1 MRRFISPQFEA
12 LPAIVHL
19 WLLRILVPLGAHHKF
34 IGRDGFYSDGLAE
47 LLGLERFLKD
57 ESFHRQAVRNALA
70 SLHRQAEAQA
80 ADAVVPDAMRSNIE
94 RLAQLVGLSELD
106 CRILEF
112 IVLLHIE
119 PLLEEAS
126 DWLGYLSSVKVF
138 RILAG
143 ILNEPEPAIRFALR
157 DGGVLARSGLVSLD
171 GSTSTHLRGKLDLLS
186 PCFADTICSSET
198 DPVNLLRDTVQPS
211 SVATLTLADFDHLR
225 EPLDILLPYM
235 RHAVNSGRTGVNIFL
250 HGVPGT
256 GKSQLARVL
265 AREFGCE
272 LFEVASEDNE
282 GTAVR
287 GDKRLRAFHAA
298 QYFFSSRQALI
309 LFDEVED
316 VFNDGDGLFGVRSTA
331 QTRKAWLNR
340 MLERNPVPTL
350 WVSNS
355 LRGVDA
361 AFMRRFDMVMEV
373 PIPPQRQR
381 ERMIQAA
388 CHQLLSNGEVTRI
401 AQLEQLAPAVI
412 ARAASVVEAI
422 KGDLGQL
429 KPAAAF
435 ELLVG
440 NTLEAQGHPSL
451 RSQRLHSLPD
461 IYDPALIQSDADLAA
476 VSLGLVEARAG
487 RLCLYGPPG
496 TGKTA
501 YGRWLAGQM
510 GVPLLIKRAS
520 DLIAPWVGESERN
533 VASAF
538 EEAERDGALLLI
550 DEVDSFLQDRR
561 NAMRS
566 WEISLVNEMLTQMEA
581 FSGVFIASTNLMSGL
596 DQASLRR
603 FDLKVKFDYLDAD
616 KTRILFCRYCQQFE
630 LTQPDAQLLARL
642 KKLNRLTPGDF
653 AALERQHRFRRIDS
667 AATLLAALEAEQGL
681 KEEVRPTIGFI

>member
-1 MRRFISPQFEA
+1 M
-12 LPAIVHL
+12 
-19 WLLRILVPLGAHHKF
+19 
-34 IGRDGFYSDGLAE
+34 
-47 LLGLERFLKD
+47 
-57 ESFHRQAVRNALA
+57 
-70 SLHRQAEAQA
+70 
-80 ADAVVPDAMRSNIE
+80 
-94 RLAQLVGLSELD
+94 
-106 CRILEF
+106 
-112 IVLLHIE
+112 
-119 PLLEEAS
+119 
-126 DWLGYLSSVKVF
+126 SS
-138 RILAG
+138 
-143 ILNEPEPAIRFALR
+143 
-157 DGGVLARSGLVSLD
+157 
-171 GSTSTHLRGKLDLLS
+171 
-186 PCFADTICSSET
+186 CFADTICSSET
-198 DPVNLLRDTVQPS
+198 DPVNLLRDTVQAS
-211 SVATLTLADFDHLR
+211 TAATLALDDFEYLR
-225 EPLDILLPYM
+225 EPLNILVPYM
-235 RHAVNSGRTGVNIFL
+235 RHAVTSGRTGVNIFL

-287 GDKRLRAFHAA
+287 GDKRLRAYHAA
-298 QYFFSSRQALI
+298 QYFFRSRQAMI

-316 VFNDGDGLFGVRSTA
+316 VFNDGEGLSGVRSTA

-340 MLERNPVPTL
+340 MLEHNPVPTL

-355 LRGVDA
+355 LRGIDA

-388 CHQLLSNGEVTRI
+388 CHQLLSNGEVARI
-401 AQLEQLAPAVI
+401 AQLEDLAPAVI

-451 RSQRLHSLPD
+451 RSQRSHSLPD
-461 IYDPALIQSDADLAA
+461 LYDPALIQADADLAA
-476 VSLGLVEARAG
+476 VSLGLIDAKAG

-510 GVPLLIKRAS
+510 GVPLLVKRAS

-566 WEISLVNEMLTQMEA
+566 WEISLVNEMLTQMET

-603 FDLKVKFDYLDAD
+603 FDLKVKFDYLDAE
-616 KTRILFCRYCQQFE
+616 KTRTLFCRYCQQFE
-630 LTQPDAQLLARL
+630 LAPPDAPLLARL
-642 KKLNRLTPGDF
+642 HKLNRLTPGDF
-653 AALERQHRFRRIDS
+653 AALQRQHRFRRIDS
-667 AATLLAALEAEQGL
+667 AATLLAGLEAEQGL
-681 KEEVRPTIGFI
+681 KEEVRQSIGFI